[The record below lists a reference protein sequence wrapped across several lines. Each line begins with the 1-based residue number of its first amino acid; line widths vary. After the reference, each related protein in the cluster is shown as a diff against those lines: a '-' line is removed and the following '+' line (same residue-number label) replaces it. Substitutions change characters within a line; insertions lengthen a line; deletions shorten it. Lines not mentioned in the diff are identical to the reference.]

1 MSHLHALRILTA
13 FTSFALFAAVPAGA
27 GAADGSTDPACD
39 RTCLEGHLD
48 AYLNALTGRDPNRM
62 PLTPDAKYTENGVH
76 LPFGDAAW
84 GTVSDMGR
92 YRLVMADVE
101 MSEIAIMGVAI
112 ENEVFPGLMATR
124 LKVEGG
130 PVEAGGQVS
139 EVETIFVRN
148 QTAAERLEEMA
159 SPRAA
164 LTTRLPRGERPSRQ
178 ELVATANL
186 YFNGLQD
193 NDGTRYVPFA
203 GDCHRLENGN
213 PATNAEIED
222 TGGYPPEFARM
233 GCDEQFRLGLFRTDT
248 DLRERRFRVVD
259 REYGLVFVFVFFDHD
274 ATIREF
280 QLRDGRMRYPR
291 LAGPHTWQIA
301 EVFKIEDGQIS
312 QIEAILHQVPYGMS
326 SGWHD
331 CSGVFPRPC
340 TEPGAPFRK
349 IRVGHNYPD
358 RREEL
363 ARARGEIE

>member
-1 MSHLHALRILTA
+1 MTPMRSIL
-13 FTSFALFAAVPAGA
+13 AAMLPVLAA
-27 GAADGSTDPACD
+27 ASGAAAAPECD
-39 RTCLEGHLD
+39 RACLEGHLET
-48 AYLNALTGRDPNRM
+48 YLEALTGRDPNRM
-62 PLTPDAKYTENGVH
+62 SLTPDAKYTENGVH

-84 GTVSDMGR
+84 GTMSAMGR
-92 YRLVMADVE
+92 YRLVIADEE
-101 MSEIAIMGVAI
+101 MGEIAIMGVAI
-112 ENEVFPGLMATR
+112 ENEVFPALLATR

-130 PVEAGGQVS
+130 RAEDGGRVS
-139 EVETIFVRN
+139 EVEAVIVRN
-148 QTAAERLEEMA
+148 QSAAERLEAMA
-159 SPRAA
+159 PRAA
-164 LTTRLPRGERPSRQ
+164 LTTPLPRGERPSRQ
-178 ELVATANL
+178 SLVATANL

-193 NDGTRYVPFA
+193 NDGTRHVPFA

-222 TGGYPPEFARM
+222 TGGYSPEFARM
-233 GCDEQFRLGLFRTDT
+233 GCDEQFRIGLFRTDT

-259 REYGLVFVFVFFDHD
+259 RDYGLVFVFVYFDHD

-291 LAGPHTWQIA
+291 LAGPHTWQVA
-301 EVFKIEDGQIS
+301 EVFKIDDGGIS

-349 IRVGHNYPD
+349 IRVGHDYPD

-363 ARARGEIE
+363 ARARGEAPEAQAGQ